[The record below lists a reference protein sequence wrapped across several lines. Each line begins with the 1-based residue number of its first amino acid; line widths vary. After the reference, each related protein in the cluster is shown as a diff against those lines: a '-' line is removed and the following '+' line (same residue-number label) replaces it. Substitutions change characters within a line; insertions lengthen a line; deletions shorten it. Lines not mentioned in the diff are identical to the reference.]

1 MNADSDNVL
10 VIDAQKAQGR
20 YLKDLYRFRDL
31 FFFFAWRD
39 ILIRYKQAFF
49 GIAWAVIRPLLSML
63 AFTLLFGKMAHLP
76 SEGVPYSLFVL
87 AGMLPWQLCSNA
99 TMDACHSLINNSQLV
114 TKTYFPRSIIPLS
127 GIIVHLVDFAIAAAM
142 LIVLA
147 IIMGA
152 MDPWTW
158 MAIPL
163 FTALTI
169 ALCAGVGLWL
179 SALTVQYRD
188 FKIIVPFFMQF
199 GMFISPVGYGTF
211 IVPEKWMWIY
221 FCNPLVGII
230 DGFRWAFFGVS
241 HPYIGLSLT
250 FSVSI
255 SALLLATGFVYFR
268 KMERQ
273 FADKI

>member
-1 MNADSDNVL
+1 MNNDNLL
-10 VIDAQKAQGR
+10 VIDATKTQSR
-20 YLKDLYRFRDL
+20 YLKDLFRFRDL

-76 SEGVPYSLFVL
+76 SDGIPYSLFVL

-99 TMDACHSLINNSQLV
+99 TMDACHSLINNAQLV

-127 GIIVHLVDFAIAAAM
+127 GIIVHLVDFAIALAM
-142 LIVLA
+142 LIILA
-147 IIMGA
+147 VMMGA
-152 MDPWTW
+152 MNPWMWIT
-158 MAIPL
+158 IPL
-163 FTALTI
+163 FTILAI
-169 ALCAGVGLWL
+169 ALCAGIGLWL
-179 SALTVQYRD
+179 AALTVQYRD

-211 IVPEKWMWIY
+211 IVPEKWMWLY

-230 DGFRWAFFGVS
+230 DGFRWAFFGIS
-241 HPYIGLSLT
+241 HPYLAISLT
-250 FSVSI
+250 YSVAI
-255 SALLLATGFVYFR
+255 SGFLLLTGFIYFR
-268 KMERQ
+268 KMERY

>member
-1 MNADSDNVL
+1 MKTKNNHVL

-20 YLKDLYRFRDL
+20 YLKDLYSFRDL
-31 FFFFAWRD
+31 FYFFAWRD

-49 GIAWAVIRPLLSML
+49 GIAWAVVRPLLSML

-76 SEGVPYSLFVL
+76 SDNVPYSLFVL
-87 AGMLPWQLCSNA
+87 AAMLPWQLCANA

-127 GIIVHLVDFAIAAAM
+127 GIIVHLVDFAIATAM

-147 IIMGA
+147 LFMGA
-152 MDPWTW
+152 MNPWTW
-158 MAIPL
+158 LAIPL
-163 FTALTI
+163 FTILAI

-199 GMFISPVGYGTF
+199 GMFVSPVGYGTF
-211 IVPEKWMWIY
+211 VVPEKWMWLY

-230 DGFRWAFFGVS
+230 DGFRWAFFGVYHS
-241 HPYIGLSLT
+241 YMPLSISY
-250 FSVSI
+250 SVSI
-255 SALLLATGFVYFR
+255 SAVLLMTGFLYFR